1 MMKQKI
7 AVHKFASCD
16 GCQLAFLNAGDE
28 LLELAKL
35 VDIVHFPEAGPVDEE
50 TNVDIAFVEGSI
62 TTPSDKNRIQRVRK
76 NSQYLITIGACATAG
91 GLQALRNFS
100 KVEDWVSSIYAT
112 PEYIQ
117 TLTTSTPVRD
127 HVKVDLELWGCPVNA
142 QQVLRMVRDLLFG
155 VTPKVEQDKVC
166 MECKRARHVC
176 VMVSKNIPC
185 MGPVTKTGCGA
196 ICPQVGRGCYACFGP
211 AESSNVEQ
219 MGIRLEG
226 LGLVSAS
233 IAQRF
238 LFINSEAIEYKNAGK
253 FWKSKE

>member
-1 MMKQKI
+1 
-7 AVHKFASCD
+7 
-16 GCQLAFLNAGDE
+16 
-28 LLELAKL
+28 
-35 VDIVHFPEAGPVDEE
+35 
-50 TNVDIAFVEGSI
+50 
-62 TTPSDKNRIQRVRK
+62 
-76 NSQYLITIGACATAG
+76 
-91 GLQALRNFS
+91 LQALRNFS

-238 LFINSEAIEYKNAGK
+238 LFINSEATEYKNAGK

>member
-238 LFINSEAIEYKNAGK
+238 LFINSEATEYKNAGK